1 MTHKKEVVFSLL
13 FVIMVLCTGCSDKD
27 NGDTSKNNRTSGE
40 SFVQEETIESTDN
53 TDNADGSSA
62 PTPELKTPRTKK
74 ELEDALGTVNE
85 SGKWTPPA
93 GSHIAPKTGILLI
106 LIGWVWNFV
115 FPINKNLL
123 TSSFAMPV
131 LAAENTGIET
141 SSVTRSV
148 PGYYKCTGSDVNIR
162 SGPGTQYTIV
172 GTLNYGTKAAFTV
185 MLVPITFG
193 SFKEKHLI

>member
-93 GSHIAPKTGILLI
+93 GLTTPNRTTQFKVIEFYHCPIGIHSLSM
-106 LIGWVWNFV
+106 
-115 FPINKNLL
+115 NK
-123 TSSFAMPV
+123 
-131 LAAENTGIET
+131 
-141 SSVTRSV
+141 
-148 PGYYKCTGSDVNIR
+148 
-162 SGPGTQYTIV
+162 
-172 GTLNYGTKAAFTV
+172 LN
-185 MLVPITFG
+185 
-193 SFKEKHLI
+193 

>member
-53 TDNADGSSA
+53 IDNTDNADGSSA

-93 GSHIAPKTGILLI
+93 GSHIDPKTGNIL
-106 LIGWVWNFV
+106 N
-115 FPINKNLL
+115 
-123 TSSFAMPV
+123 
-131 LAAENTGIET
+131 
-141 SSVTRSV
+141 
-148 PGYYKCTGSDVNIR
+148 
-162 SGPGTQYTIV
+162 
-172 GTLNYGTKAAFTV
+172 
-185 MLVPITFG
+185 
-193 SFKEKHLI
+193 

>member
-93 GSHIAPKTGILLI
+93 GSHIDPKTGNIL
-106 LIGWVWNFV
+106 
-115 FPINKNLL
+115 NKDG
-123 TSSFAMPV
+123 V
-131 LAAENTGIET
+131 
-141 SSVTRSV
+141 V
-148 PGYYKCTGSDVNIR
+148 
-162 SGPGTQYTIV
+162 V
-172 GTLNYGTKAAFTV
+172 GTTQEPSL
-185 MLVPITFG
+185 
-193 SFKEKHLI
+193 

>member
-27 NGDTSKNNRTSGE
+27 YGDTSKNNRTSGE

-93 GSHIAPKTGILLI
+93 GSHIDPKTGYIL
-106 LIGWVWNFV
+106 
-115 FPINKNLL
+115 NKDG
-123 TSSFAMPV
+123 V
-131 LAAENTGIET
+131 
-141 SSVTRSV
+141 V
-148 PGYYKCTGSDVNIR
+148 
-162 SGPGTQYTIV
+162 V
-172 GTLNYGTKAAFTV
+172 GTTQEPYSKAR
-185 MLVPITFG
+185 PG
-193 SFKEKHLI
+193 SQG

>member
-74 ELEDALGTVNE
+74 ELEDALGN
-85 SGKWTPPA
+85 
-93 GSHIAPKTGILLI
+93 IL
-106 LIGWVWNFV
+106 
-115 FPINKNLL
+115 NKDG
-123 TSSFAMPV
+123 V
-131 LAAENTGIET
+131 
-141 SSVTRSV
+141 V
-148 PGYYKCTGSDVNIR
+148 
-162 SGPGTQYTIV
+162 V
-172 GTLNYGTKAAFTV
+172 GTTQEPYSKAR
-185 MLVPITFG
+185 PG
-193 SFKEKHLI
+193 SQG

>member
-27 NGDTSKNNRTSGE
+27 NGDTSKNNN
-40 SFVQEETIESTDN
+40 IDN

-93 GSHIAPKTGILLI
+93 GSHIDPKTGNIL
-106 LIGWVWNFV
+106 
-115 FPINKNLL
+115 NKDG
-123 TSSFAMPV
+123 V
-131 LAAENTGIET
+131 
-141 SSVTRSV
+141 V
-148 PGYYKCTGSDVNIR
+148 
-162 SGPGTQYTIV
+162 V
-172 GTLNYGTKAAFTV
+172 GTTQEPYSKAR
-185 MLVPITFG
+185 PG
-193 SFKEKHLI
+193 SQG

>member
-74 ELEDALGTVNE
+74 ELEDARTV
-85 SGKWTPPA
+85 
-93 GSHIAPKTGILLI
+93 ILL
-106 LIGWVWNFV
+106 LKRVALEAAHFC
-115 FPINKNLL
+115 L
-123 TSSFAMPV
+123 TNS
-131 LAAENTGIET
+131 
-141 SSVTRSV
+141 
-148 PGYYKCTGSDVNIR
+148 
-162 SGPGTQYTIV
+162 
-172 GTLNYGTKAAFTV
+172 
-185 MLVPITFG
+185 
-193 SFKEKHLI
+193 

>member
-53 TDNADGSSA
+53 TD
-62 PTPELKTPRTKK
+62 TPELKTPRTKK

-93 GSHIAPKTGILLI
+93 GSHIDPKTGNIL
-106 LIGWVWNFV
+106 
-115 FPINKNLL
+115 NKDG
-123 TSSFAMPV
+123 V
-131 LAAENTGIET
+131 
-141 SSVTRSV
+141 V
-148 PGYYKCTGSDVNIR
+148 
-162 SGPGTQYTIV
+162 V
-172 GTLNYGTKAAFTV
+172 GTTQEPYSKAR
-185 MLVPITFG
+185 PG
-193 SFKEKHLI
+193 SQG